1 MHFRYMG
8 SGEDRVTEKMTAF
21 GMWIHTATELS
32 V

>member
-1 MHFRYMG
+1 MCFRYAG

-21 GMWIHTATELS
+21 ATWIHTATELS